1 MKKFI
6 VVLLCIWFLLCAILS
21 VAIERSP
28 NMGLAETIIRTSAT
42 IGVIY
47 IAIVISNSMK

>member
-6 VVLLCIWFLLCAILS
+6 IVLLCIWFLFCAILS

-28 NMGLAETIIRTSAT
+28 NMGFEETFVRMSSTV
-42 IGVIY
+42 GVIY
-47 IAIVISNSMK
+47 IFLTLAKSLK

>member
-6 VVLLCIWFLLCAILS
+6 LVLLCLWFLFCAIIS

-28 NMGLAETIIRTSAT
+28 NMGFNETFVRMSAT
-42 IGVIY
+42 VGVVY
-47 IAIVISNSMK
+47 IFLTIAKSMK

>member
-1 MKKFI
+1 MKKVI
-6 VVLLCIWFLLCAILS
+6 VVLLCLWFLFCAIIS

-28 NMGLAETIIRTSAT
+28 NMGFNETFVRMSAT

-47 IAIVISNSMK
+47 IALTITNSMK